1 VDVDLND
8 GAAPSEAAALAA
20 EAHRLVGADPQ
31 RARTLARRALDA
43 ALAAGDAETASIAQR
58 ALGMISIELD
68 DAPTAVGHLRAAI
81 QSARRGASTL
91 CAAEARMSLAFALI
105 GQGEATE
112 ALRQARLA
120 VRGDEDGSGPLHMQ
134 HALIL
139 ERLGRYEDALE
150 SYERALRIVRRTQ
163 DLLTEA
169 KLLCNRGVLHTHSG
183 ALRAA
188 DADLRESEQLA
199 GRLGLHLIAAT
210 VRQNIGWVAALRG
223 DLPQAL
229 ADLDAAE
236 PLIAAAGGTRHG
248 LFEFDRCYI
257 LLSAGLTREAIAS
270 ARRAVELLEQTAMG
284 AELAE
289 ARLAHADA
297 ALATGDAQTARAC
310 AEQAGRDFRRQRRP
324 EWAALAEHVA
334 VRAALLDSG
343 PSTELL
349 RRARAIAAALEARG
363 KPAAALNARVL
374 AARIALALGRR
385 AQAARELEAVARA
398 RRGGPVTVR
407 IGAWHAEALRR
418 VADGRTTSAL
428 RALRAGLT
436 VLGQHRLSLGA
447 TELRA
452 GAAVHG
458 NALAALGLRL
468 ALESGRPGSVLEW
481 AERGRAGALWERPV
495 RPPDD
500 DALATDLA
508 DLRTVLAAAREAG
521 PDSPEARRLLRRE
534 AELEESI
541 RSRARHASGPRAGEA
556 SGPPRLTSL
565 RAALG
570 ARALVEFVHAG
581 HDLAAAVVSGAGT
594 GLVRLGPVDEVQREL
609 ASLRAALRRLARAAG
624 SAAAREVARANA
636 EHAALRL
643 DALLLEPLR
652 ARIGD
657 RELVLVPTGELH
669 AVPWA
674 ALASCASRALSVA
687 PSAALWLRA
696 AKRRAS
702 DGGGTFLLAS
712 GPGLPGAAAE
722 VRALAAR
729 HPPAIVLAG
738 ADARVAAVA
747 VALERAQ
754 RAHIASHGIFRADNP
769 LFSSLQLADG
779 PLTVYDLERLRTAPR
794 DMILSACDGGVSAVR
809 PGDELMGFSGAL
821 LALGTSALV
830 ASVAPVPDEPTQRLM
845 LALHERLDA
854 GDEPAPALAR
864 ARAAALG
871 ASDADYAT
879 AAGFVCFGAGSRA
892 ASSSS

>member
-1 VDVDLND
+1 VDVDLSD
-8 GAAPSEAAALAA
+8 SATPSEAAALAQD
-20 EAHRLVGADPQ
+20 AHRLVGADPQ
-31 RARTLARRALDA
+31 HARTLARHALDQ

-58 ALGMISIELD
+58 TLGMISIELD

-81 QSARRGASTL
+81 ETAQRGASAL
-91 CAAEARMSLAFALI
+91 CAAEARMSLAFALV
-105 GQGEATE
+105 GQGEATQ

-120 VRGDEDGSGPLHMQ
+120 TRRDEDGSGPLHMQ

-150 SYERALRIVRRTQ
+150 SYGRALRIVRRTG

-188 DADLRESEQLA
+188 EADLRESEQLA
-199 GRLGLHLIAAT
+199 NRLGLHLIAAT

-229 ADLDAAE
+229 ADLDTAE
-236 PLIAAAGGTRHG
+236 PLIADAGGTRHG

-257 LLSAGLTREAIAS
+257 LLSAGLTREAMAS
-270 ARRAVELLEQTAMG
+270 AERAVDLLRQTAMG
-284 AELAE
+284 SELAE
-289 ARLAHADA
+289 ARLALADA

-324 EWAALAEHVA
+324 DWAGLADHVA
-334 VRAALLDSG
+334 VRAAVQDSG
-343 PSTELL
+343 PSPELL
-349 RRARAIAAALEARG
+349 RRARNVAATLDARG
-363 KPAAALNARVL
+363 KHTAALNARVL
-374 AARIALALGRR
+374 AARVALALGRR
-385 AQAARELEAVARA
+385 AQAACELEAVARA

-407 IGAWHAEALRR
+407 VAAWHAEALRR
-418 VADGRTTSAL
+418 VADGRPTSAL

-468 ALESGRPGSVLEW
+468 ALESGRPGAVLEW

-495 RPPDD
+495 RPPND
-500 DALATDLA
+500 DALAADLA
-508 DLRTVLAAAREAG
+508 GLRTVLAAGREAI
-521 PDSPEARRLLRRE
+521 PDSPDARRLLRRE

-541 RSRARHASGPRAGEA
+541 RSRARHASGPRAGDGG
-556 SGPPRLTSL
+556 GPPRLAVL

-570 ARALVEFVHAG
+570 PRALVEFVQAG
-581 HDLAAAVVSGAGT
+581 AVLAAAVVSGGRT
-594 GLVRLGPVDEVQREL
+594 GLVRLGPLDEVQHEL
-609 ASLRAALRRLARAAG
+609 ASLRAALRRLARRAG
-624 SAAAREVARANA
+624 SEASREVARANA

-652 ARIGD
+652 ARTGD
-657 RELVLVPTGELH
+657 RELVLVPTGQLH
-669 AVPWA
+669 ALPWA
-674 ALASCASRALSVA
+674 ALASCAGRALSVA

-696 AKRRAS
+696 AQRRER
-702 DGGGTFLLAS
+702 DGAGTLMLAS

-722 VRALAAR
+722 VRTLAAR
-729 HPPAIVLAG
+729 HPLATVLAG
-738 ADARVAAVA
+738 GDARVAAVA
-747 VALERAQ
+747 AALERAQ
-754 RAHIASHGIFRADNP
+754 RAHIASHGIFRSDNP

-779 PLTVYDLERLRTAPR
+779 PLTVYDLERLSTTPR

-821 LALGTSALV
+821 LALGTSALI
-830 ASVAPVPDEPTQRLM
+830 ASVVPVPDEPTQRLM

-854 GDEPAPALAR
+854 GDEPAPALAQ
-864 ARAAALG
+864 ARTDALG
-871 ASDADYAT
+871 TSDADYAT

-892 ASSSS
+892 APSSS